1 MGNLGGAV
9 TAKEVAEEKKKK
21 GSWVGR
27 KRDPFY
33 RV

>member
-9 TAKEVAEEKKKK
+9 TAKEEGEEKKK